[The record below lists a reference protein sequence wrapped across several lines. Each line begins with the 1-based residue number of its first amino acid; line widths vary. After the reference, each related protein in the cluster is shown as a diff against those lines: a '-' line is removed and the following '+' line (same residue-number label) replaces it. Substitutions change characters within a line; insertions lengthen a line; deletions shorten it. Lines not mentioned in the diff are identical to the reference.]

1 MELTGGRTTIK
12 LRRSGQVVLLSGAAR
27 RRSLSKG
34 ALHSQ
39 RNFQQGVF
47 ITHRRRRIEVT
58 AGSSENAFSDGLVV
72 FVEHSQQ
79 TLRSLYLKA
88 LPGPLGWAPSY
99 LVPAATGLSIYG
111 SANGHRLL
119 QFLSTLQAPD
129 WFPMSQSLSM
139 QYALHS
145 RLIDTAFDTALATV
159 AALLVFLGLPAM
171 DMILG
176 TDSRTPAQVQG
187 RDVVFKSILYSHV
200 VFYWLLVASA
210 CCTASEAQLHP
221 LTALGL
227 MLSVGCS
234 GAMNFVV
241 SHELL
246 HSPAKGDKRVASL
259 ALMPVAYSHWVASH
273 LAHHRKVGKMEDPT
287 TARLGEPLYR
297 FIPRSVWGNI
307 VDGWQ
312 AEQQR
317 LHSWQLPF
325 YSHQNRLFHW
335 VAGPTL
341 LLAAVYTMWGERG
354 ALLGIGQAL
363 AAIIMLED
371 VNYIEHYGL
380 KRRQLAASDKFEK
393 ISVFH
398 SWNANWLFTN
408 SIIFSLQRH
417 SDHHENAHKPY
428 QMLENIPEAPQLPAS
443 YPAMMLLSL
452 FPGIF
457 FDVMD
462 PRVMQTA
469 SKRADKALLE

>member
-1 MELTGGRTTIK
+1 ME
-12 LRRSGQVVLLSGAAR
+12 A
-27 RRSLSKG
+27 KG
-34 ALHSQ
+34 AEGT
-39 RNFQQGVF
+39 F
-47 ITHRRRRIEVT
+47 T
-58 AGSSENAFSDGLVV
+58 DGLVV
-72 FVEHSQQ
+72 LVEQSQQ
-79 TLRSLYLKA
+79 TLRTLYLKA

-119 QFLSTLQAPD
+119 HFLGSMQAPD
-129 WFPMSQSLSM
+129 WFPMSQSLAT
-139 QYALHS
+139 QYAAYTHV
-145 RLIDTAFDTALATV
+145 IDTGFDTILATV
-159 AALLVFLGLPAM
+159 AAVLVFFGMPAM
-171 DMILG
+171 DMVLG
-176 TDSRTPAQVQG
+176 TDSRTPDQVHG
-187 RDVVFKSILYSHV
+187 RDMTFKLILYSHV
-200 VFYWLLVASA
+200 LLYWLLVASA
-210 CCTASEAQLHP
+210 CSTASQAQLHP

-227 MLSVGCS
+227 MLSVGCA

-246 HSPAKGDKRVASL
+246 HSPQKADKRMATL
-259 ALMPVAYSHWVASH
+259 ALMPVAYSHWVVSH
-273 LAHHRKVGKMEDPT
+273 LAHHQKVGKMDDPT

-312 AEQQR
+312 AESRR
-317 LHSWQLPF
+317 LKARQMPF
-325 YSHQNRLFHW
+325 FCAQNRLFHW
-335 VAGPTL
+335 VAGPSL
-341 LLAAVYTMWGERG
+341 LLAAIYAEWGELG
-354 ALLGIGQAL
+354 AIIGIGQAL

-380 KRRQLAASDKFEK
+380 KRKQLASSDRFEK
-393 ISVFH
+393 VNVFH

-428 QMLENIPEAPQLPAS
+428 HMLQDIPEAPQLPAS

-457 FDVMD
+457 FDVMN
-462 PRVMQTA
+462 PRVLQSA
-469 SKRADKALLE
+469 KGRAKDLA